1 MIYGIIA
8 AIISGM
14 GCGYLWLSTAAR
26 PILDEVLLTA
36 LSFMVF
42 VAGVEIG
49 GNRHIIKKICNPKGF
64 ALMAAIPT
72 AVVIGS
78 LVGGGIA
85 GTLAGMKVED
95 AVLVSAGLG
104 WYSLSSVV
112 ISTMYS
118 VEIGTISFLTNVLR
132 ETLSFALIPLI
143 ARYNKIMSIGIGGAS
158 TMDSTLPVIIKYT
171 DLHTGIL
178 GFVNG
183 LALTLLVPFLL
194 SVLMPQ

>member
-8 AIISGM
+8 AILCGM

-26 PILDEVLLTA
+26 PILDEILLTA
-36 LSFMVF
+36 LAFMVF

-85 GTLAGMKVED
+85 GKLTGMKVED

>member
-1 MIYGIIA
+1 MIFAIIA
-8 AIISGM
+8 AIITGI
-14 GCGYLWLSTAAR
+14 GGGYLWLSPQAR
-26 PILDEVLLTA
+26 PLLDDTLLAA

-49 GNRHIIKKICNPKGF
+49 GNRHIIKKICHPKGIV
-64 ALMAAIPT
+64 LMVAIPA
-72 AVVIGS
+72 AVIIGS
-78 LVGGGIA
+78 LLGGGIA
-85 GTLAGMKVED
+85 GVAAGMKSED
-95 AVLVSAGLG
+95 AILVSAGLG

-132 ETLSFALIPLI
+132 ETLSFILIPLV
-143 ARYNKIMSIGIGGAS
+143 ARYNKIMSVGIGGAS

-183 LALTLLVPFLL
+183 LILTLLVPFLL
-194 SVLMPQ
+194 SLLMPK

>member
-8 AIISGM
+8 AILFGM

-49 GNRHIIKKICNPKGF
+49 GNRHIIKKICNPKGL

-78 LVGGGIA
+78 IVGGGVA
-85 GTLAGMKVED
+85 GTLTGMKSED

-132 ETLSFALIPLI
+132 ETLSFVMIPLV

-171 DLHTGIL
+171 D
-178 GFVNG
+178 
-183 LALTLLVPFLL
+183 
-194 SVLMPQ
+194 

>member
-8 AIISGM
+8 AILCGM

-26 PILDEVLLTA
+26 PILDEILLTA
-36 LSFMVF
+36 LAFMVF

-85 GTLAGMKVED
+85 GKLTGMKVED

-194 SVLMPQ
+194 SVLMPK

>member
-1 MIYGIIA
+1 MIFTIIA
-8 AIISGM
+8 AIIAGI
-14 GCGYLWLSTAAR
+14 GCGYLWLSPQAR
-26 PILDEVLLTA
+26 PLLDDTLLTA

-49 GNRHIIKKICNPKGF
+49 GNRHIIKKICHPKGIV
-64 ALMAAIPT
+64 LMVAIPA
-72 AVVIGS
+72 AVIIGS
-78 LVGGGIA
+78 LLGGGIA
-85 GTLAGMKVED
+85 GVLAGMKSED
-95 AVLVSAGLG
+95 AILVSAGLG

-132 ETLSFALIPLI
+132 ETLSFVLIPLV
-143 ARYNKIMSIGIGGAS
+143 ARYNKIMSVGIGGAS

-183 LALTLLVPFLL
+183 LILTLLVPFLL
-194 SVLMPQ
+194 SLLMPK

>member
-26 PILDEVLLTA
+26 PILDEILLTA
-36 LSFMVF
+36 LAFMVF

-85 GTLAGMKVED
+85 GTLTGTKVED

-194 SVLMPQ
+194 SVLMPK

>member
-8 AIISGM
+8 AILLGM
-14 GCGYLWLSTAAR
+14 GCGYLWLSTAAI

-42 VAGVEIG
+42 VAGIEIG
-49 GNRHIIKKICNPKGF
+49 GNRHIIKKICNPKGLT
-64 ALMAAIPT
+64 LMVAIPT

-85 GTLAGMKVED
+85 GTLTGMKSED

-112 ISTMYS
+112 ISS
-118 VEIGTISFLTNVLR
+118 VFCSDSFG
-132 ETLSFALIPLI
+132 S
-143 ARYNKIMSIGIGGAS
+143 KIQQNYEYWHRWCQYHGF
-158 TMDSTLPVIIKYT
+158 YT
-171 DLHTGIL
+171 ACHH
-178 GFVNG
+178 
-183 LALTLLVPFLL
+183 
-194 SVLMPQ
+194 

>member
-8 AIISGM
+8 AILCGM
-14 GCGYLWLSTAAR
+14 GCGYLWLSTEAR
-26 PILDEVLLTA
+26 PLLDDVLLTA

-42 VAGVEIG
+42 VAGIEIG
-49 GNRHIIKKICNPKGF
+49 ANRHIVKKICNPKGL
-64 ALMAAIPT
+64 ALMAVIPT

-78 LVGGGIA
+78 IVGGGIA
-85 GTLAGMKVED
+85 GMLTGMKVED

-132 ETLSFALIPLI
+132 ETLSFVLIPLV

-171 DLHTGIL
+171 DLHTGIF
-178 GFVNG
+178 GFANG
-183 LALTLLVPFLL
+183 LILTLLVPVLL
-194 SVLMPQ
+194 SLLMPK

>member
-8 AIISGM
+8 AILCGM

-26 PILDEVLLTA
+26 PILDEILLTA
-36 LSFMVF
+36 LAFMVF

-194 SVLMPQ
+194 SVLMPK

>member
-26 PILDEVLLTA
+26 PILDEILLTA
-36 LSFMVF
+36 LAFMVF

-85 GTLAGMKVED
+85 GTLTGMKVED

-112 ISTMYS
+112 ISTMNS

>member
-26 PILDEVLLTA
+26 PILDEILLTA
-36 LSFMVF
+36 LAFMVF

-85 GTLAGMKVED
+85 GTLTGMKVED

-104 WYSLSSVV
+104 WYSLSSVSS
-112 ISTMYS
+112 I
-118 VEIGTISFLTNVLR
+118 
-132 ETLSFALIPLI
+132 LICI
-143 ARYNKIMSIGIGGAS
+143 Q
-158 TMDSTLPVIIKYT
+158 V
-171 DLHTGIL
+171 
-178 GFVNG
+178 F
-183 LALTLLVPFLL
+183 
-194 SVLMPQ
+194 

>member
-8 AIISGM
+8 AILAGM

-26 PILDEVLLTA
+26 PILDQTLLAA

-49 GNRHIIKKICNPKGF
+49 GNRHIIKKICNPKGL
-64 ALMAAIPT
+64 ALMAAIPA

-78 LVGGGIA
+78 IIGGSIA
-85 GTLAGMKVED
+85 GMLTGMKSED
-95 AVLVSAGLG
+95 AILVSAGLG

-132 ETLSFALIPLI
+132 ETLSFVLIPLV

-178 GFVNG
+178 GFING
-183 LALTLLVPFLL
+183 LVLTLLVPFLL
-194 SVLMPQ
+194 SVLMPK

>member
-8 AIISGM
+8 AILCGM
-14 GCGYLWLSTAAR
+14 GCGYLWLTISAR
-26 PILDEVLLTA
+26 PILDEVLLAA
-36 LSFMVF
+36 LAFMVF
-42 VAGVEIG
+42 VAGIEIG
-49 GNRHIIKKICNPKGF
+49 SNRHIIKKICNPKGL

-72 AVVIGS
+72 SVVIGS
-78 LVGGGIA
+78 IAGGGIA
-85 GTLAGMKVED
+85 GTLTGMKLED

-132 ETLSFALIPLI
+132 ETLSFALIPLV

-183 LALTLLVPFLL
+183 LVLTLLVPFLL
-194 SVLMPQ
+194 SVLMPK

>member
-8 AIISGM
+8 AILFGM

-49 GNRHIIKKICNPKGF
+49 GNRHIIKKICNPKGL

-78 LVGGGIA
+78 IVGGGIA
-85 GTLAGMKVED
+85 GTLTGMKSED

-118 VEIGTISFLTNVLR
+118 VEIGAISFLTNVLR
-132 ETLSFALIPLI
+132 ETLSFVMIPLV

-183 LALTLLVPFLL
+183 LVLTLLVPFLL
-194 SVLMPQ
+194 SVLMPK

>member
-26 PILDEVLLTA
+26 PILDEILLTA
-36 LSFMVF
+36 LAFMVF

-85 GTLAGMKVED
+85 GKLTGMKVED

-194 SVLMPQ
+194 SVLMPK

>member
-26 PILDEVLLTA
+26 PILDEILLTA
-36 LSFMVF
+36 LAFMVF

-85 GTLAGMKVED
+85 GTLTGMKVED

-104 WYSLSSVV
+104 WDSLSSVV